1 MPELKWARN
10 VRIEAGRQAGARPQE
25 LQPPQAQAQALRT
38 EPLQGFELEES
49 VATVR
54 IAQPVP
60 RLSTLSVALE
70 DSPDGSRNQATAKPT
85 KRTWRSP
92 SALRM
97 RSGFECNWLYP
108 WRGRKV
114 CHPIFPREHGVE
126 NLCDAAV
133 SRHEMS
139 EWTGEICQR
148 SGSKWLSGFFEY

>member
-60 RLSTLSVALE
+60 RSEYAAASSAIGFIHGVVAKFVILFSHVSTE
-70 DSPDGSRNQATAKPT
+70 W
-85 KRTWRSP
+85 RTYVTPPCPVMKCP
-92 SALRM
+92 SGQVKFARGVV
-97 RSGFECNWLYP
+97 RSG
-108 WRGRKV
+108 
-114 CHPIFPREHGVE
+114 
-126 NLCDAAV
+126 
-133 SRHEMS
+133 
-139 EWTGEICQR
+139 
-148 SGSKWLSGFFEY
+148 